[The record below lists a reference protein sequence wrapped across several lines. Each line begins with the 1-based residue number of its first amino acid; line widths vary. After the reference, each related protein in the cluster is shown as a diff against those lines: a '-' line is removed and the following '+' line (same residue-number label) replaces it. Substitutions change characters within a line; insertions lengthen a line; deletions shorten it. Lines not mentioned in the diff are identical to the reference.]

1 MELHFL
7 KTVWSDIIIMKSGND
22 VAMIDT
28 GFEKQFI
35 DIKKYLDKIGIK
47 KIKFIL
53 LTHFHRDH
61 YGSIPNLVKNYEVDE
76 VYFKNYSI
84 LDKTTAS
91 GTPADEKYRLD
102 EYNKCIEMKK
112 VIKENSTLIEVENIK
127 EIPFGKYKLKL
138 YNNDNSM
145 RNIYNYKSCKDSY
158 HKILFNEN
166 QNSLAAFLKV
176 KGVNVF
182 FGGDINDRES
192 FCPKASFVN
201 YKMAQEINEQIDI
214 YKVPH
219 HGTINCNSQKTLEIY
234 KPKIAIIT
242 NEKYYLK
249 NESTIIQDLKHANK
263 DVKLLLTEKNNIII
277 NISENGIINCIESD
291 INNI

>member
-7 KTVWSDIIIMKSGND
+7 QTVWSDIIILRYEND

-28 GFEKQFI
+28 GFEKQFTN
-35 DIKKYLDKIGIK
+35 IKKYLDRLGVK

-61 YGSIPNLVKNYEVDE
+61 YGSIPDLVKNYDVSS
-76 VYFKNYSI
+76 VYFKNYSA

-91 GTPADEKYRLD
+91 GMPADEKYRLD

-112 VIKENSTLIEVENIK
+112 IIEENSTLIEVEKIK
-127 EIPFGKYKLKL
+127 EIQFGKYKLEL
-138 YNNDNSM
+138 YNNDNLIKK
-145 RNIYNYKSCKDSY
+145 IYDDKSCKDSY
-158 HKILFNEN
+158 HKILFSEN

-176 KGVNVF
+176 NGVNIF
-182 FGGDINDRES
+182 FGGDIYDRES
-192 FCPKASFVN
+192 FCPKSSYVN
-201 YKMAQEINEQIDI
+201 YKIAQEINEQIDI

-219 HGTINCNSQKTLEIY
+219 HGTINCNSQKALEIY

-242 NEKYYLK
+242 NRKEYLE
-249 NESTIIQDLKHANK
+249 NESNIIKDLKYANK
-263 DVKLLLTEKNNIII
+263 NVKLLLTEKNNIVIH
-277 NISENGIINCIESD
+277 ISEDGGINYFEE
-291 INNI
+291 